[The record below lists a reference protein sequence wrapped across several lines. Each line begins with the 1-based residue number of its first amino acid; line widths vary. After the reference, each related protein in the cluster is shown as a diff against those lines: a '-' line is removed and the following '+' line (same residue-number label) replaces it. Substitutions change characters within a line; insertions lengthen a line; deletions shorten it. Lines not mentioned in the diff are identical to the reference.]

1 VVLIVYASL
10 AVLVLAVGF
19 VVFRVIVRRDYRQK
33 GRMTRFS
40 IFMAYVGICSYVS
53 FTYVNLPPDWPAIHV
68 SAGLEVIGSL
78 LFYGGLAL
86 MVLNMVWLG
95 IQRSHGQ
102 DVSQLKE
109 SGFYR
114 WTRNPQAL
122 AFVIALVGNL
132 ILWPTWQNLVA
143 LILLAVL
150 MHFMVLTEEEHL
162 RTVFGEEYEQYCQ
175 RVPRFL
181 GFRLWTR

>member
-1 VVLIVYASL
+1 VGLMAYAS
-10 AVLVLAVGF
+10 AAALVLGVGF
-19 VVFRVIVRRDYRQK
+19 LAFRVIVRRDYRQK
-33 GRMTRFS
+33 GRMTPFS
-40 IFMAYVGICSYVS
+40 IFVAYVAICSYVY
-53 FTYVNLPPDWPAIHV
+53 FTYVNLPPDWPAVHV
-68 SAGLEVIGSL
+68 SPVLEVIGSV

-86 MVLNMVWLG
+86 MPFNMIWLG
-95 IQRSHGQ
+95 TQRSHGQ
-102 DVSQLKE
+102 KGYQLKQ

-132 ILWPTWQNLVA
+132 TLWPTWQDLVA

-162 RTVFGEEYEQYCQ
+162 RRVFGEEYEQYCQ

-181 GFRLWTR
+181 GFRLWAR